1 MLKSKIKVAD
11 CLRGGATDDDDE
23 ADGIDSDEYDEYD
36 EYDEEEVDGEADDE
50 EGSVDEHDSGE
61 GGSEGTGEYKVAEG
75 EAEYQEPYFMSPAIQ
90 LYTTFG
96 AMMLSRRVDLFS
108 PVVVRILRFA
118 FIAQLV
124 IQQLFVLY
132 VRIMAKKNNNRTPV
146 KLQNPISG
154 MIQSR
159 LEQQGGD
166 NRMVKNLASSF
177 LSSETTTMEYD
188 MERAMSMQGGV
199 IFNMAFMWFLHFK
212 LERVQPLLIQVL
224 SGFIQLA
231 YHPLFQ
237 VYVLGRNLE
246 RPFKTPTTATQK
258 IMEAQQSLGVKN
270 DEEPA
275 TSTTLEEAV
284 DSESQD
290 DDEDDEDGT
299 DEEDSGEEDE
309 AEDQNDEDEGDVE
322 EEAEN
327 EEKDDD

>member
-1 MLKSKIKVAD
+1 M
-11 CLRGGATDDDDE
+11 
-23 ADGIDSDEYDEYD
+23 
-36 EYDEEEVDGEADDE
+36 
-50 EGSVDEHDSGE
+50 DEHDSGE
-61 GGSEGTGEYKVAEG
+61 GGSEGAGEYKLAEG

-108 PVVVRILRFA
+108 PVVVRILRYVQLSTVVRDGSKTNECLNHFSSFA